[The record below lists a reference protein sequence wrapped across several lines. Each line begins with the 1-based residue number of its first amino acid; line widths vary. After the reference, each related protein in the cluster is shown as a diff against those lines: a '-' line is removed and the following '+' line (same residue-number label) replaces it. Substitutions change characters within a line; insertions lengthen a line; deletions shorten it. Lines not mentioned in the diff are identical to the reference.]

1 MSTIIRVTGEH
12 PSTITVGHGL
22 GFEPIREA
30 LDEAATKALIIHAR
44 PLAHR
49 AEALAQYLR
58 EQGIEASTADHPD
71 AEAGKSIEVVASLW
85 DECGR
90 LQLGRKDAI
99 VALGGGATTDTA
111 GFVIGVVGS

>member
-44 PLAHR
+44 PLARR

-58 EQGIEASTADHPD
+58 EQGIEAATVDHPD
-71 AEAGKSIEVVASLW
+71 AEAGKSIEVVSSLGVKTRSSPW
-85 DECGR
+85 AVGQPPTWPVS
-90 LQLGRKDAI
+90 LQQHG
-99 VALGGGATTDTA
+99 
-111 GFVIGVVGS
+111 

>member
-44 PLAHR
+44 PLARR
-49 AEALAQYLR
+49 AEALAQ
-58 EQGIEASTADHPD
+58 
-71 AEAGKSIEVVASLW
+71 
-85 DECGR
+85 
-90 LQLGRKDAI
+90 
-99 VALGGGATTDTA
+99 
-111 GFVIGVVGS
+111 